1 MRAGSEFLGT
11 VIGAGLL
18 GFGIDHF
25 FETQPWGILLL
36 LVIGFVSATWRAQ
49 KEMNKKD

>member
-11 VIGAGLL
+11 IIGTGLV
-18 GFGIDHF
+18 GFGIDYMLGS
-25 FETQPWGILLL
+25 QPWGILILL
-36 LVIGFVSATWRAQ
+36 TLGLVGATYRAQ